1 MFQPPT
7 APPTSTTPRT
17 GYVESEGARLYFE
30 SFGAGPPLVLL
41 HAGIGDL
48 RMWDR
53 QIAAF
58 ADRFTVVRYDAR
70 GFGRSDPARG
80 SYSPREDLLAVLR
93 ATGIDRSH
101 LVGLSMGG
109 GVALDMAL
117 EYPARVASLVLG
129 STRPGGLAPSK
140 RLRDAW
146 DAVDAVVAAGDI
158 AQAVELELQMWV
170 DGPQRRSDQVAAAV
184 REQVREMNSA
194 IFAMPD
200 EGEPRPLDPPAVE
213 RLTEVRVPTL
223 IVAGDQD
230 QPDVIAGST
239 LLAESIPHAR
249 HAVIPNTAHLP
260 NLEQPEI
267 FNRLVLDFLTT
278 VPADL

>member
-1 MFQPPT
+1 
-7 APPTSTTPRT
+7 
-17 GYVESEGARLYFE
+17 
-30 SFGAGPPLVLL
+30 
-41 HAGIGDL
+41 
-48 RMWDR
+48 
-53 QIAAF
+53 
-58 ADRFTVVRYDAR
+58 
-70 GFGRSDPARG
+70 
-80 SYSPREDLLAVLR
+80 VLR
-93 ATGIDRSH
+93 ANGVDRAH

-117 EYPARVASLVLG
+117 EYPALVASLVLG

-213 RLTEVRVPTL
+213 RLTDVQVPTL
-223 IVAGDQD
+223 VVVGDQD
-230 QPDVIAGST
+230 QPDVIAGAA
-239 LLAESIPHAR
+239 LLAEAIPHAR

-267 FNRLVLDFLTT
+267 FNRLVLDFLAT